1 MHKSYEFYK
10 YYILDG
16 MIRQAYNEL
25 GMKKHLIL
33 RERLER
39 TL

>member
-1 MHKSYEFYK
+1 MYKSYEFYE

-25 GMKKHLIL
+25 GMKKHLF
-33 RERLER
+33 
-39 TL
+39 